1 MATLPGPGLPEPQ
14 TPILIE
20 ADSEEEIP
28 RPQATEEDPQQP
40 WLAVGAAS
48 GAAAAASIALV
59 AAVLYSRRWKKAKR
73 GRNASADVP
82 RSDADVELA
91 DAEDFETSIE
101 GYSHTSRV
109 ESSVDVSVVSG
120 SSGGFSKV
128 LQSHAVEILQQSPD
142 ALGLV
147 KLLCYIG
154 SGVSSRVRNSCALPG
169 VPVSLQHS
177 VLQEFLTEMTILDAS
192 AGGEVLLA

>member
-20 ADSEEEIP
+20 GDSEEGIP
-28 RPQATEEDPQQP
+28 RPEATEEDPQQP
-40 WLAVGAAS
+40 WLVVGAAS
-48 GAAAAASIALV
+48 GAAAAAIALA
-59 AAVLYSRRWKKAKR
+59 AAVLYSRRRKKAKR
-73 GRNASADVP
+73 GRNTSADVL
-82 RSDADVELA
+82 RCDADVELA

-109 ESSVDVSVVSG
+109 ESSADVSVVSG
-120 SSGGFSKV
+120 SSRGLSKV

-169 VPVSLQHS
+169 VPVSL
-177 VLQEFLTEMTILDAS
+177 LGA
-192 AGGEVLLA
+192 A

>member
-14 TPILIE
+14 NPILIE
-20 ADSEEEIP
+20 TQDSDSEEGIP

-40 WLAVGAAS
+40 WLVVGAAS
-48 GAAAAASIALV
+48 GAAAAASALV
-59 AAVLYSRRWKKAKR
+59 AAVLYSRRRKKAKR
-73 GRNASADVP
+73 ERNTSADVP
-82 RSDADVELA
+82 RCDADVELA
-91 DAEDFETSIE
+91 DNAEDFETSIE
-101 GYSHTSRV
+101 GHSHPARV
-109 ESSVDVSVVSG
+109 ESSADVSVVSG
-120 SSGGFSKV
+120 SSRGLSKV

-169 VPVSLQHS
+169 VPVSL
-177 VLQEFLTEMTILDAS
+177 LGA
-192 AGGEVLLA
+192 A